1 MQGPPTALDPTAYRV
16 TLGCAAA
23 TCALTPAYTIRWH
36 VGFYPT
42 TLLEAAILV
51 TIAAFILESLPRRPI
66 VWRTGFGIPILLFIL
81 AGAISV
87 VVSSDHRAALGLY
100 RAYFLEPAAFF
111 YVLIAVVTTP
121 RRASLILAGFGVA
134 LTALAIPNIAVT
146 LQAAQG
152 HTLNV
157 EGTPPVAIYTVSNAV
172 ALFEVPVIVVAAAVM
187 LYGTTWFERAMGA
200 FIVGL
205 GTLSVLLTF
214 SRGAYL
220 ALFVVAIVLALTHRL
235 RIVLLVL
242 VVVVIVAALRLPGV
256 TRRVAQEL
264 SLSDPRNSLFPRLQ
278 LWGVTM
284 RMLAH
289 HPIFG
294 SGLAGFASAINP
306 YRNGY
311 AEQQIY
317 PHNILLNFWTETGV
331 LGVVAFGW
339 LTVETFVATVR
350 GWLHGSPA
358 WRPYQLAVLLFLV
371 AVVVH
376 GLVDVPFFKNDLSL
390 QFWAF
395 LGLAAA
401 ATRWD
406 RALPPAGA
414 RRSAHQAAAVSP
426 GPTSS

>member
-1 MQGPPTALDPTAYRV
+1 M

-23 TCALTPAYTIRWH
+23 TCALAPAYTIRWH
-36 VGFYPT
+36 IGFYPT

-51 TIAAFILESLPRRPI
+51 TIAVFILESLPRRPI
-66 VWRTGFGIPILLFIL
+66 VWRTGFDIPIVLFIL

-111 YVLIAVVTTP
+111 YVLIAVITTP

-134 LTALAIPNIAVT
+134 LTALAIPNIEVT
-146 LQAAQG
+146 LKAAQD

-157 EGTPPVAIYTVSNAV
+157 AGTPPVAIYTVSNAV
-172 ALFEVPVIVVAAAVM
+172 ALFEVPVIAVAAALL
-187 LYGTTWFERAMGA
+187 LYGTAWYERAISA

-235 RIVLLVL
+235 RILLLVL

-256 TRRVAQEL
+256 ARRVAQEL
-264 SLSDPRNSLFPRLQ
+264 NLSDPRNSLFPRFQ

-289 HPIFG
+289 RPIFG
-294 SGLAGFASAINP
+294 SGLADFASAINP

-317 PHNILLNFWTETGV
+317 PHNILLNFWTETGI

-339 LTVETFVATVR
+339 LMVQAFISTLA
-350 GWLHGSPA
+350 GWIHGSRG
-358 WRPYQLAVLLFLV
+358 WRPYQLGVLLFLV
-371 AVVVH
+371 AVLAH

-390 QFWAF
+390 QFWVF

-406 RALPPAGA
+406 GALPLAGA
-414 RRSAHQAAAVSP
+414 GRSEPRRAAVSP
-426 GPTSS
+426 APTGS

>member
-1 MQGPPTALDPTAYRV
+1 
-16 TLGCAAA
+16 LGLAAA
-23 TCALTPAYTIRWH
+23 TCALAPAYTIRWH

-42 TLLEAAILV
+42 TLLEVAILV
-51 TIAAFILESLPRRPI
+51 TIGAFILESLPRRPI
-66 VWRTGFGIPILLFIL
+66 FTRSRFDLPILLFIL

-87 VVSSDHRAALGLY
+87 VGSSDHRAALGLY

-111 YVLIAVVTTP
+111 YVLTAVVTTP
-121 RRASLILAGFGVA
+121 RRAGLILAGFGVA
-134 LTALAIPNIAVT
+134 LTALAIPNIEVT
-146 LQAAQG
+146 LKAAQN

-157 EGTPPVAIYTVSNAV
+157 AGTPPVAIYTVSNAV
-172 ALFEVPVIVVAAAVM
+172 ALFEVPVIVVASAVM
-187 LYGTTWFERAMGA
+187 LYATTWFERVIGA

-235 RIVLLVL
+235 RILLLVL
-242 VVVVIVAALRLPGV
+242 VVLVIIAALRLPGV

-317 PHNILLNFWTETGV
+317 PHNILLNFWTETGI

-339 LTVETFVATVR
+339 LMVQTFIATLA
-350 GWLHGSPA
+350 GWTHGSRG
-358 WRPYQLAVLLFLV
+358 WRPYQLGVLLFLV
-371 AVVVH
+371 AVLAH

-395 LGLAAA
+395 LGLAVA

-414 RRSAHQAAAVSP
+414 GRSAPRPAAVSP
-426 GPTSS
+426 APTSS

>member
-1 MQGPPTALDPTAYRV
+1 
-16 TLGCAAA
+16 LGCAVA

-51 TIAAFILESLPRRPI
+51 TIGVFLLESLRRRPI
-66 VWRTGFGIPILLFIL
+66 LHRTRLDLPILLFL
-81 AGAISV
+81 VAGAISV
-87 VVSSDHRAALGLY
+87 VASSDHRAALGLY

-111 YVLIAVVTTP
+111 YVLMAAVTTP
-121 RRASLILAGFGVA
+121 WRASLILAGFGLA
-134 LTALAIPNIAVT
+134 LTALAIPNIEVT
-146 LQAAQG
+146 LKAAQE

-157 EGTPPVAIYTVSNAV
+157 AGTPPVAIYTVSNAV
-172 ALFEVPVIVVAAAVM
+172 ALFEVPVIAVAAAVM
-187 LYGTTWFERAMGA
+187 LYGTTWFERAIGA

-220 ALFVVAIVLALTHRL
+220 ALFVVAVVLALTHRL
-235 RIVLLVL
+235 RILLLVL
-242 VVVVIVAALRLPGV
+242 VVVAIAVALRLPGV
-256 TRRVAQEL
+256 TKRVAQEVN
-264 SLSDPRNSLFPRLQ
+264 LSDPRNSLFPRFQ

-289 HPIFG
+289 RPIFG
-294 SGLAGFASAINP
+294 SGLSGFADAINP

-317 PHNILLNFWTETGV
+317 PHNILLNFWTETGI

-339 LTVETFVATVR
+339 LMVQTFMTTLG
-350 GWLHGSPA
+350 GWLHGSHG
-358 WRPYQLAVLLFLV
+358 WRPYQLGVLLFLL
-371 AVVVH
+371 AVLAH

-395 LGLAAA
+395 LGLASAA
-401 ATRWD
+401 SRWD
-406 RALPPAGA
+406 PALK
-414 RRSAHQAAAVSP
+414 
-426 GPTSS
+426 PTSS

>member
-1 MQGPPTALDPTAYRV
+1 MHGSQTVPDLTAYRA
-16 TLGCAAA
+16 TLGCAVA

-42 TLLEAAILV
+42 TLLEAAMLI
-51 TIAAFILESLPRRPI
+51 TIGAFIVESVRRWPI
-66 VWRTGFGIPILLFIL
+66 VWRTKFEVPILLFIL

-87 VVSSDHRAALGLY
+87 VVSSDHRAALGLF

-111 YVLIAVVTTP
+111 YVLAAVVTTP

-134 LTALAIPNIAVT
+134 LTVLAVPNIEVT
-146 LQAAQG
+146 LKAAQD

-157 EGTPPVAIYTVSNAV
+157 AGTPPVAIYTVSNAV
-172 ALFEVPVIVVAAAVM
+172 ALFEVPVIAVAASVM
-187 LYGTTWFERAMGA
+187 LYGTTWFERALGA

-235 RIVLLVL
+235 RILLLAL
-242 VVVVIVAALRLPGV
+242 VVVVIVVALRLPGV

-264 SLSDPRNSLFPRLQ
+264 NLSDPRNSLFPRLQ

-317 PHNILLNFWTETGV
+317 PHNILLNFWSETGI
-331 LGVVAFGW
+331 LGVVAFAW
-339 LTVETFVATVR
+339 LMIQTFVSTLK

-358 WRPYQLAVLLFLV
+358 WRPYQLGVLLFLV
-371 AVVVH
+371 AVLAH

-401 ATRWD
+401 ARRWD
-406 RALPPAGA
+406 QALPPAAGRSE
-414 RRSAHQAAAVSP
+414 RRRAPASP
-426 GPTSS
+426 APTSS

>member
-1 MQGPPTALDPTAYRV
+1 M
-16 TLGCAAA
+16 
-23 TCALTPAYTIRWH
+23 
-36 VGFYPT
+36 GFYPT

-51 TIAAFILESLPRRPI
+51 TIVVFSLESLPRRPI
-66 VWRTGFGIPILLFIL
+66 VRRTGFDIPILLFLL

-87 VVSSDHRAALGLY
+87 VVSSDYRAALGLY

-111 YVLIAVVTTP
+111 YVLVAVVTTP
-121 RRASLILAGFGVA
+121 RRASVILAGFGLG
-134 LTALAIPNIAVT
+134 LTALAIPNIEVT
-146 LQAAQG
+146 LKAAQN

-157 EGTPPVAIYTVSNAV
+157 AGTPPVAIYTVSNAV
-172 ALFEVPVIVVAAAVM
+172 ALFEVPVIAVAAAVM
-187 LYGTTWFERAMGA
+187 LYGTTWFERAIGA

-220 ALFVVAIVLALTHRL
+220 ALFVVAIGLALTHRL

-242 VVVVIVAALRLPGV
+242 VVVVIAAALRLPGV

-264 SLSDPRNSLFPRLQ
+264 NLSDPRNSLFPRLQ

-294 SGLAGFASAINP
+294 SGLSGFASAINP

-311 AEQQIY
+311 AELQIY
-317 PHNILLNFWTETGV
+317 PHNILLNFWTETGI
-331 LGVVAFGW
+331 LGLVAFGW
-339 LTVETFVATVR
+339 LMVKTFITTLA
-350 GWLHGSPA
+350 GWIHGSSG
-358 WRPYQLAVLLFLV
+358 WRPYQLGVLLFVV
-371 AVVVH
+371 AVLAH

-406 RALPPAGA
+406 PVLKPAGT
-414 RRSAHQAAAVSP
+414 
-426 GPTSS
+426 PTSS

>member
-1 MQGPPTALDPTAYRV
+1 M
-16 TLGCAAA
+16 GCAAA
-23 TCALTPAYTIRWH
+23 TCALAPAYTIRWH
-36 VGFYPT
+36 IGFYPT

-51 TIAAFILESLPRRPI
+51 TIAAFIVESLPRRPI
-66 VWRTGFGIPILLFIL
+66 FSRTRLDIPILLFIL
-81 AGAISV
+81 GGAISV
-87 VVSSDHRAALGLY
+87 LVSSDHRAALGLY

-111 YVLIAVVTTP
+111 YVLIAVITTP

-134 LTALAIPNIAVT
+134 LTVLAIPNIEVT
-146 LQAAQG
+146 LRAAQD

-157 EGTPPVAIYTVSNAV
+157 LGTPPVVIYTVSNAV
-172 ALFEVPVIVVAAAVM
+172 ALFEVPVIAVAAAVM
-187 LYGTTWFERAMGA
+187 LYGTTWFERSIGA

-235 RIVLLVL
+235 RVLLLLL
-242 VVVVIVAALRLPGV
+242 VVVAIVVALRLPGV

-264 SLSDPRNSLFPRLQ
+264 SLSDPRNSLFPRFQ

-294 SGLAGFASAINP
+294 SGLAGFANAINP

-311 AEQQIY
+311 IEQQIY
-317 PHNILLNFWTETGV
+317 PHNILLNFWTETGI

-339 LTVETFVATVR
+339 LMVQTFMATLA
-350 GWLHGSPA
+350 GWIHGSRA
-358 WRPYQLAVLLFLV
+358 WRPYQLGVLLFLV
-371 AVVVH
+371 AVLAH

-390 QFWAF
+390 QFWVF

-401 ATRWD
+401 ASRWD
-406 RALPPAGA
+406 PAL
-414 RRSAHQAAAVSP
+414 
-426 GPTSS
+426 TSS